1 MPDVG
6 TAGEQLERI
15 LYLLPLAS
23 REGGVPLT
31 EAAERLGVTVDT
43 LQRDLE
49 EITSRAFYHPA
60 GGADEIQILLESN
73 HIKIYSYKKFD
84 RPTRLSGREMLSLAI
99 GLRAAAREADTEA
112 AAEILELAHRIEMEL
127 AVVSARGEDDLFE
140 IDEGD
145 HEGAAIRSLL
155 KDAARSRTRCRLLY
169 LKPKAPQPEERDVD
183 PYALVYGSGK
193 WYVIG
198 YCHLRKA
205 VRAFR
210 VDRLLEASVLQFDY
224 AVPEDF
230 DPATYVSDGRV
241 FRSESEAD
249 VLVRY
254 SPAVASWVREH
265 GPAEELDSG
274 GVAVRFTTADP
285 AWVVRHVLS
294 YGPEAEVVEPPDV
307 RDMVVGAV
315 STLVSAPVAPSGPM
329 PPG

>member
-73 HIKIYSYKKFD
+73 HLKIYSYKKFD
-84 RPTRLSGREMLSLAI
+84 RPTKLSGREMLSLAI
-99 GLRAAAREADTEA
+99 GLRAAASESAAEAP
-112 AAEILELAHRIEMEL
+112 AEILDLAHRIEMEL
-127 AVVSARGEDDLFE
+127 AVSSARGEDDLFE

-169 LKPKAPQPEERDVD
+169 LKPNDPDAEEREVD
-183 PYALVYGSGK
+183 PYSLVYGSGK

-205 VRAFR
+205 IRAFR
-210 VDRLLEASVLQFDY
+210 VDRVLRASLLESDY

-230 DPATYVSDGRV
+230 DPTSYVSDGRV

-249 VLVRY
+249 VLVHY
-254 SPAVASWVREH
+254 SSAVAPWVREH
-265 GPAEELDSG
+265 GPIEEAGDG
-274 GVAVRFTTADP
+274 RVAVRFTTADP
-285 AWVVRHVLS
+285 GWVVRHVLS
-294 YGPEAEVVEPPDV
+294 YGPEAEVLEPLDV
-307 RDMVVGAV
+307 RDMVIGAA
-315 STLVSAPVAPSGPM
+315 STLLQAENQA
-329 PPG
+329 